1 MIFFL
6 QLVITGIVVGS
17 MYALVALGF
26 VLIYKSSRVINFA
39 QGELVL
45 IGAFVCL
52 SLTTTYKVPFLLAF
66 LLTMIIAVLVGLVI
80 ERLFLR
86 PMIGEPV
93 LSIIMLTIGLS
104 SLLRGVI
111 ELIWGTETR
120 VFPPFFSQKPLELGG
135 GIVVSEIYVWS
146 FVFAALFLVI
156 FSLFFK
162 YTSQGIAMRAAADD
176 EDAALSMG
184 ISIKKIYG
192 MAWAI
197 AALVAGVGGIVIGN
211 INGVN
216 ISVSAMGLK
225 VFPVVILGGLDSI
238 PGAIIGGLTIGILE
252 NLAGGYLD
260 PYVGGGTKEIF
271 PFVIL
276 VLILMI
282 KPYGLFGLERIERV

>member
-6 QLVITGIVVGS
+6 QLMVTGLVVGS

-45 IGAFVCL
+45 VGAYVCL
-52 SLTTTYKVPFLLAF
+52 ILTATYRVPFLLAF
-66 LLTMIIAVLVGLVI
+66 AITMAAAILLGLAI

-104 SLLRGVI
+104 SLLKGLV
-111 ELIWGTETR
+111 EFIWGTETR
-120 VFPPFFSQKPLELGG
+120 VYPPIFPTKPVEFG
-135 GIVVSEIYVWS
+135 GIVVSQVYLWS
-146 FVFAALFLVI
+146 FILSAIFLVI

-162 YTSQGIAMRAAADD
+162 FTKSGIAMRAAADD

-197 AALVAGVGGIVIGN
+197 AALVAGVGGIIIGN

-216 ISVSAMGLK
+216 VSLSAIGLN

-238 PGAIIGGLTIGILE
+238 PGAIVGGLVIGILE

-260 PYVGGGTKEIF
+260 PFFGGGVKEIF
-271 PFVIL
+271 PFLIL
-276 VLILMI
+276 VLVLMV

>member
-6 QLVITGIVVGS
+6 QLLVTGLVVGS
-17 MYALVALGF
+17 VYALVALGF

-45 IGAFVCL
+45 VGAFVCL
-52 SLTTTYKVPFLLAF
+52 SLSTTYKVPFLLAF
-66 LLTMIIAVLVGLVI
+66 LLTMVVAVLIGLLI

-104 SLLRGVI
+104 SFLRGLV
-111 ELIWGTETR
+111 EVIWGTETR
-120 VFPPFFSQKPLELGG
+120 VFPPVFPTEPINLG
-135 GIVVSEIYVWS
+135 GIVLSQVYLWS
-146 FVFAALFLVI
+146 FILAILFLGI
-156 FSLFFK
+156 FTIFFK
-162 YTSQGIAMRAAADD
+162 FTNEGIAMRAAADD

-184 ISIKKIYG
+184 ISIKRIYG
-192 MAWAI
+192 LAWAI
-197 AALVAGVGGIVIGN
+197 AALVAAVGGIVIGN

-216 ISVSAMGLK
+216 ISLSMMGLR
-225 VFPVVILGGLDSI
+225 VFPVVILGGLDSV
-238 PGAIIGGLTIGILE
+238 PGAIVGGLTIGILE

-260 PYVGGGTKEIF
+260 PFFGGGVKEIF

-276 VLILMI
+276 VFVLMI

>member
-6 QLVITGIVVGS
+6 QLMVTGLVVGS

-45 IGAFVCL
+45 VGAYVCL
-52 SLTTTYKVPFLLAF
+52 ILTATYRVPFLLAF
-66 LLTMIIAVLVGLVI
+66 AITMAVAILLGLAI

-104 SLLRGVI
+104 SLLKGLV
-111 ELIWGTETR
+111 EFIWGTETR
-120 VFPPFFSQKPLELGG
+120 VYPPIFPSKPVEFG
-135 GIVVSEIYVWS
+135 GIVVSQVYLWS
-146 FVFAALFLVI
+146 FILSAIFLVT

-162 YTSQGIAMRAAADD
+162 FTKSGIAMRAAADD

-197 AALVAGVGGIVIGN
+197 AALVAGVGGIIIGN

-216 ISVSAMGLK
+216 VSLSAIGLN

-238 PGAIIGGLTIGILE
+238 PGAIVGGLVIGILE

-260 PYVGGGTKEIF
+260 PFFGGGVKEIF
-271 PFVIL
+271 PFLIL
-276 VLILMI
+276 VLVLMV

>member
-6 QLVITGIVVGS
+6 QLMVTGFVVGS
-17 MYALVALGF
+17 VYALVALGF
-26 VLIYKSSRVINFA
+26 VLIYKSSQVINFA

-45 IGAFVCL
+45 VGAFVCL
-52 SLTTTYKVPFLLAF
+52 SLTASYKVPFLLAF
-66 LLTMIIAVLVGLVI
+66 LLTMVVAVLVGLLI
-80 ERLFLR
+80 ERFFLR

-104 SLLRGVI
+104 SFLRGIVEI
-111 ELIWGTETR
+111 IWGTETR
-120 VFPPFFSQKPLELGG
+120 VFPPVFPTNPINFG
-135 GIVVSEIYVWS
+135 GIVISQVYMWS
-146 FVFAALFLVI
+146 FILAVLFLGI
-156 FSLFFK
+156 FTVFFK
-162 YTSQGIAMRAAADD
+162 FTNEGIAMRAAADD

-192 MAWAI
+192 LAWAI
-197 AALVAGVGGIVIGN
+197 AALVAAVGGVVIGN

-216 ISVSAMGLK
+216 ISLSMMGLR

-260 PYVGGGTKEIF
+260 PFFGGGVKEIF

-276 VLILMI
+276 VLVLMI

>member
-1 MIFFL
+1 
-6 QLVITGIVVGS
+6 
-17 MYALVALGF
+17 VAILLG
-26 VLIYKSSRVINFA
+26 
-39 QGELVL
+39 
-45 IGAFVCL
+45 
-52 SLTTTYKVPFLLAF
+52 LA
-66 LLTMIIAVLVGLVI
+66 I

-104 SLLRGVI
+104 SLLKGLV
-111 ELIWGTETR
+111 EFIWGTETR
-120 VFPPFFSQKPLELGG
+120 VYPPIFPSKPVEFG
-135 GIVVSEIYVWS
+135 GIVVSQVYLWS
-146 FVFAALFLVI
+146 FILSAIFLVI

-162 YTSQGIAMRAAADD
+162 FTKSGIAMRAAADD

-197 AALVAGVGGIVIGN
+197 AALVAGVGGIIIGN

-216 ISVSAMGLK
+216 VSLSAIGLN

-238 PGAIIGGLTIGILE
+238 PGAIVGGLVIGILE

-260 PYVGGGTKEIF
+260 PFFGGGVKEIF
-271 PFVIL
+271 PFLIL
-276 VLILMI
+276 VLVLMV

>member
-6 QLVITGIVVGS
+6 QLLVTGLVVGS
-17 MYALVALGF
+17 VYALVALGF

-45 IGAFVCL
+45 VGAFVCL
-52 SLTTTYKVPFLLAF
+52 SLSTTYKVPFLLAF
-66 LLTMIIAVLVGLVI
+66 AITLVVAVLIGLLI
-80 ERLFLR
+80 ERFFLR

-104 SLLRGVI
+104 SFLRGLV
-111 ELIWGTETR
+111 EVIWGTETR
-120 VFPPFFSQKPLELGG
+120 VFPPVFPTKPINLG
-135 GIVVSEIYVWS
+135 GIVLSQVYLWS
-146 FVFAALFLVI
+146 FILAIVFLGI
-156 FSLFFK
+156 FTVFFK
-162 YTSQGIAMRAAADD
+162 FTNEGIAMRAAADD

-184 ISIKKIYG
+184 ISIKRIYG
-192 MAWAI
+192 LAWAI
-197 AALVAGVGGIVIGN
+197 AALVAAVGGIVIGN

-216 ISVSAMGLK
+216 ISLSMMGLR

-238 PGAIIGGLTIGILE
+238 PGAIVGGLTIGILE

-260 PYVGGGTKEIF
+260 PFFGGGVKEIF
-271 PFVIL
+271 PFIIL
-276 VLILMI
+276 VFVLMI